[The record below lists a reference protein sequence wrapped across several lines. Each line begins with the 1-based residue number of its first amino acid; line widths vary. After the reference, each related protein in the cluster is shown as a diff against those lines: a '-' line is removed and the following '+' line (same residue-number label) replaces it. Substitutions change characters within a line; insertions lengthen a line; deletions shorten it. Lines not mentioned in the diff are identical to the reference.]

1 MNKKSAMGNNW
12 FKVSLAMILLT
23 SVVVPAYAILNPISV
38 EAEPLK
44 VGDKVEILTGYHE
57 GQIGTISKVT
67 QDTSGVTY
75 YTLDGSFG
83 YDEGNYKPSDVRRAD
98 PLNQFAGIR
107 DLLAAVASIFDI
119 LTGSTNGSN

>member
-12 FKVSLAMILLT
+12 FKVSLVMIMLT
-23 SVVVPAYAILNPISV
+23 SVVVPAYAITNPVSV

-75 YTLDGSFG
+75 YTLHGSFG
-83 YDEGNYKPSDVRRAD
+83 YDEGNYKASDVKRAD
-98 PLNQFAGIR
+98 LTTQFAGIR
-107 DLLAAVASIFDI
+107 DLLALVASVFDI
-119 LTGSTNGSN
+119 LSG

>member
-1 MNKKSAMGNNW
+1 MGNNW
-12 FKVSLAMILLT
+12 FKVSLVTILLT
-23 SVVVPAYAILNPISV
+23 SVVVPAYAILNPVSV

-75 YTLDGSFG
+75 YTLDGAFG
-83 YDEGNYKPSDVRRAD
+83 YDEGNYKASDVRRAD

-107 DLLAAVASIFDI
+107 DLLAAARLVS
-119 LTGSTNGSN
+119 LTF